1 MQVTE
6 DGFSDRLRMA
16 LKAVNL
22 SPAAFGARLGVDKSV
37 VSRWLS
43 GKSRP
48 GSHNLARICAEIAHL
63 APGFSALA
71 FDSDA
76 PSFRRALGIGSPAA
90 GDPAPPEGFLPI
102 PYGLVEDARKEIER
116 RGEQYFG
123 HYDIYYWSFTRPGQ
137 IARMALMLRPSQ
149 GLIEARYGA
158 VGFEFRGWALLLLDR
173 LYLQLAERRF
183 EAMLFI
189 VTNAGQQPRAR
200 LVSGILLGPSDQLLV
215 PTASPVVFLRNREIT
230 GATAADDD
238 AFETLLTRD
247 PFPDRSTIPA
257 HVVAALAEPCHMQS
271 AALPDCALMR
281 MPQVAVP
288 GD

>member
-1 MQVTE
+1 MADE
-6 DGFSDRLRMA
+6 FSERLRLA

-48 GSHNLARICAEIAHL
+48 GSHNLARICAEIAQL

-71 FDSDA
+71 FEADPA
-76 PSFRRALGIGSPAA
+76 GFRTALGIGA
-90 GDPAPPEGFLPI
+90 APPADAALQAGSLPI
-102 PYGLVEDARKEIER
+102 PYGLVEDSRHEIAR

-123 HYDIYYWSFTRPGQ
+123 QYDLYYWSFTRPGQ
-137 IARMALMLRPSQ
+137 IARMALMLRPAM

-158 VGFEFRGWALLLLDR
+158 RGFEFRGWALLLLDR

-200 LVSGILLGPSDQLLV
+200 VVSGLLMGPSDQLLV
-215 PTASPVVFLRNREIT
+215 PTASPVVFLRTDDVAASPEI
-230 GATAADDD
+230 DD
-238 AFETLLTRD
+238 AAFEARLSRD
-247 PFPDRSTIPA
+247 PFPDQSGIPE
-257 HVVAALAEPCHMQS
+257 HVRTTLAEPCRS
-271 AALPDCALMR
+271 RAAVTTDCALMR
-281 MPQVAVP
+281 MPQSGLP
-288 GD
+288 ES